1 MFGLSK
7 LESSL
12 ILTLLLAVVIVGWTW
27 YEQHAGAA
35 GCLQSVQKTNA
46 ATEVKEEK
54 QHSADTETVHH
65 EGATYAL
72 QIAAPILPAP
82 IIRLCPELH
91 VAPLQASA
99 APGPEPDAKAADR
112 GEDPQRATT
121 WDSTPVVQ
129 AGRDANAQIAGLEDY
144 ILKVCR
150 PK

>member
-27 YEQHAGAA
+27 YERHAGAA
-35 GCLQSVQKTNA
+35 GCLQGVKASNA
-46 ATEVKEEK
+46 AAEVKEEK
-54 QHSADTETVHH
+54 QHSADTATVQR
-65 EGATYAL
+65 EGVTYAV
-72 QIAAPILPAP
+72 QIAAPIIAAP
-82 IIRLCPELH
+82 RIRLCPELH

-99 APGPEPDAKAADR
+99 APGSEPDAKAADR